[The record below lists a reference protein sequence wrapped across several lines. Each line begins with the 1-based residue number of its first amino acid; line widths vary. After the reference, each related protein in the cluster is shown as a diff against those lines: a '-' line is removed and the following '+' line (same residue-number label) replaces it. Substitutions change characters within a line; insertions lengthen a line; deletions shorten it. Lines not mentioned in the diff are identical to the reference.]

1 MIEPPH
7 QGDTNVTRYNA
18 LNATRYNAL
27 TYTCTRTHGAAAL
40 HEPARARHRVACA
53 RAAGASRAT
62 RQLRRDG
69 RDAPR
74 AAPPVAWRS
83 AAPRCPRCPPAA
95 SPAPKPGRRHGP
107 RARPVTK
114 EGAVHGGD
122 ARRRRADTHARRAH
136 EARGK
141 NHTMRERRTP
151 WPRVPRCRRARR
163 AARAA
168 SHSPPQPPRSRSRP
182 RPSPRPRPR
191 ILRVSCQQLGARTHA
206 DAQW

>member
-1 MIEPPH
+1 MIEPDTR
-7 QGDTNVTRYNA
+7 GDANITRYNA

-114 EGAVHGGD
+114 EGAVHGEMHGGG
-122 ARRRRADTHARRAH
+122 ARTHTRGEHTRREGKITRCESAAHLGRECLVVGARDEQLA
-136 EARGK
+136 
-141 NHTMRERRTP
+141 P
-151 WPRVPRCRRARR
+151 RRARR
-163 AARAA
+163 LNRRARARA
-168 SHSPPQPPRSRSRP
+168 RALLPPTYPCRRRP
-182 RPSPRPRPR
+182 R
-191 ILRVSCQQLGARTHA
+191 
-206 DAQW
+206 